1 MPSALKPLGMWRLPA
16 WVGQIRVQNVRL
28 PGVQGHI
35 VDSKEYLAPI
45 ISPAEA
51 LEAFAPGAPPAPA
64 HSAGFAAVLA
74 AAAAAGPPSADPD
87 SDGEAPNGL
96 ALATRPG
103 SVLSHGA
110 APWHGRQQGLARH
123 QRTAELSNPLLTS
136 SHYG

>member
-1 MPSALKPLGMWRLPA
+1 MDGADKL
-16 WVGQIRVQNVRL
+16 QTVRL
-28 PGVQGHI
+28 PGMQGHI

-64 HSAGFAAVLA
+64 HTAGFAAVLA
-74 AAAAAGPPSADPD
+74 AAAAAGPPDADPD

-103 SVLSHGA
+103 SVLSNGA
-110 APWHGRQQGLARH
+110 VPFRQQGGASSR
-123 QRTAELSNPLLTS
+123 ELLSR
-136 SHYG
+136 